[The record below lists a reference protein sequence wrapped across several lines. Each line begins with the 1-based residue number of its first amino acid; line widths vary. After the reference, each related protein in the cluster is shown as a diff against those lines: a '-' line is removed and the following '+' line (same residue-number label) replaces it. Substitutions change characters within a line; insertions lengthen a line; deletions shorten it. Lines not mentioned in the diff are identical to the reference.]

1 MWAAPESGGWHLKWR
16 QSYRRDLRP
25 AGTTPAAK
33 HPADLRE
40 LVSGC
45 KWGRK
50 YEPNWMK
57 SLNREVVCKEPR
69 ERDSVRLSP
78 HPGMLGS
85 GLPCTGD
92 GKDLCS
98 AEKSQPLR
106 PSNHSVLFLFLF
118 FNKMSLSNIITTMF
132 ICIPSPS
139 LQTASPPLQGLEEL
153 N

>member
-25 AGTTPAAK
+25 VGTTPAAK

-50 YEPNWMK
+50 YELNWMK
-57 SLNREVVCKEPR
+57 TLNREVVCKEPR

-98 AEKSQPLR
+98 AENPIT
-106 PSNHSVLFLFLF
+106 LFCFCFCF
-118 FNKMSLSNIITTMF
+118 FNKMSLINIITTMF